1 METKLCK
8 VHAKVVVILTP
19 TEVGLVGHGC
29 RTRRARI
36 VLPCPTKVHFVD
48 VNNYAPK
55 LNNLLLMGFYKKTK
69 MNVNGKWYAKSV
81 LVMSPV
87 STEQIA
93 KRIAAE
99 STVSPADVRAVLT
112 ALGGVMGDYMS
123 QGRSVKLDGVG
134 SFYFTAVTSKNGVD
148 KPEDVNATLIRGV
161 RVRFIPETRY
171 RGAGKGRVS
180 TRGLSDVDIEWEEW
194 KGEEKGKK
202 KNLTPEPKEKENKE
216 ENGPVAG

>member
-1 METKLCK
+1 MEATYCK
-8 VHAKVVVILTP
+8 VHTKVVVKVTA

-29 RTRRARI
+29 RTRGARKYN
-36 VLPCPTKVHFVD
+36 PCPTKVHFVD
-48 VNNYAPK
+48 VNSYAPW

-69 MNVNGKWYAKSV
+69 MKVNGKWYPKSV

-87 STEQIA
+87 TTEQVA

-134 SFYFTAVTSKNGVD
+134 SFYFTAVTTKNGVD
-148 KPEDVNATLIRGV
+148 KEEDVNATLIRGV

-194 KGEEKGKK
+194 KGEEKKVK
-202 KNLTPEPKEKENKE
+202 EEKKEKEKE
-216 ENGPVAG
+216 KSGPVVE

>member
-1 METKLCK
+1 METTHCK
-8 VHAKVVVILTP
+8 VRAKVVVKVTA
-19 TEVGLVGHGC
+19 TEVGLVGYRC
-29 RTRRARI
+29 RTRGARI

-194 KGEEKGKK
+194 KGDEKEEKPHPRTERKG
-202 KNLTPEPKEKENKE
+202 E
-216 ENGPVAG
+216 

>member
-1 METKLCK
+1 MEAKLSK
-8 VHAKVVVILTP
+8 VHAKVGVILMA

-29 RTRRARI
+29 RNRGARI

-48 VNNYAPK
+48 VNNYVPQ

-202 KNLTPEPKEKENKE
+202 KSLTPEPKEKENKE

>member
-1 METKLCK
+1 MEAEIGK
-8 VHAKVVVILTP
+8 VRAKVIVILMA
-19 TEVGLVGHGC
+19 TEVGLVGYGC
-29 RTRRARI
+29 RTRGVRI

-48 VNNYAPK
+48 VNNYAPQ

-81 LVMSPV
+81 LVMS
-87 STEQIA
+87 SITTEQVA

-123 QGRSVKLDGVG
+123 QGRSVKLDGIG
-134 SFYFTAVTSKNGVD
+134 SFYFTAVTTKNGVD
-148 KPEDVNATLIRGV
+148 KPEEVNATLIRGV

-180 TRGLSDVDIEWEEW
+180 TRGLSDVDIDWEEW
-194 KGEEKGKK
+194 KGEEKGEKKEKK
-202 KNLTPEPKEKENKE
+202 KKE
-216 ENGPVAG
+216 ENVGPVPE